1 MNNKDNKLIFEAYDD
16 DERAFKRS
24 MDNDIRTAD
33 ADDRAQSRYEQ
44 DIDRELDAE
53 DAAGMPPSHI
63 GYDAE
68 QTCQE
73 IMKAASKR
81 VGNKGVVYTVSGG
94 DGTYGVFTNINDAR
108 AIEEETRGT
117 IYEVPL
123 NEYLPEG
130 DLPVEM

>member
-1 MNNKDNKLIFEAYDD
+1 M
-16 DERAFKRS
+16 
-24 MDNDIRTAD
+24 
-33 ADDRAQSRYEQ
+33 
-44 DIDRELDAE
+44 
-53 DAAGMPPSHI
+53 
-63 GYDAE
+63 
-68 QTCQE
+68 
-73 IMKAASKR
+73 
-81 VGNKGVVYTVSGG
+81 GNKGVVYTVSGG

>member
-1 MNNKDNKLIFEAYDD
+1 MNNKDNKLIYENYTATSGRGLEDMSD
-16 DERAFKRS
+16 DEIA
-24 MDNDIRTAD
+24 AQD
-33 ADDRAQSRYEQ
+33 AQ
-44 DIDRELDAE
+44 
-53 DAAGMPPSHI
+53 DAARLPESHI

-81 VGNKGVVYTVSGG
+81 PGNKGVVYTVSGG

-117 IYEVPL
+117 VYEVPL